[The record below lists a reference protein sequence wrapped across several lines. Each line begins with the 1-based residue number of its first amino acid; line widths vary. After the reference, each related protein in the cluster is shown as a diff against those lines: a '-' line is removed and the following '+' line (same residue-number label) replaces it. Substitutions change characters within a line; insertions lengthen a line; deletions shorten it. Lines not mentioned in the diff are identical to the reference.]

1 MSSLPQCFAGFTRR
15 GQTELFSLTLHA
27 DHPAAKP
34 NGSVLY
40 PGVMSQS
47 RDSGQTAAPAAGGDT
62 TRERI
67 LAAALDEFARHGITG
82 ARVDRIAKL
91 ARTSKERVYAYF
103 RSKDA
108 LYAAVAAREYVVI
121 AEATQVDP
129 TDLPGYAGRLFDYF
143 VARPDHH
150 RLITWGRLELPGTA
164 TGGDD
169 HAQALIARKIDLLRQ
184 VQQAG
189 QLDPAWDP
197 ADVLALVNQIAT
209 TWASQPEL
217 SEAAAAHAV
226 DPTTAARRATVVT
239 AVERL
244 FPRAR

>member
-1 MSSLPQCFAGFTRR
+1 
-15 GQTELFSLTLHA
+15 
-27 DHPAAKP
+27 
-34 NGSVLY
+34 
-40 PGVMSQS
+40 MSQS
-47 RDSGQTAAPAAGGDT
+47 RDSGQTAAPASGGDT

-67 LAAALDEFARHGITG
+67 LTAAMEEFARHGIAG

-103 RSKDA
+103 RGKDA

-121 AEATQVDP
+121 AEATQLDP
-129 TDLPGYAGRLFDYF
+129 SDLPGYAGRLFDYF

-150 RLITWGRLELPGTA
+150 RLITWGRLELPDTTA
-164 TGGDD
+164 AADD
-169 HAQALIARKIDLLRQ
+169 HALALIARKIDQLRR

-209 TWASQPEL
+209 TWAAQPEHNK
-217 SEAAAAHAV
+217 AAAAHAV
-226 DPTTAARRATVVT
+226 DPTIAARRAAVVT
-239 AVERL
+239 AVEQL

>member
-1 MSSLPQCFAGFTRR
+1 MP
-15 GQTELFSLTLHA
+15 
-27 DHPAAKP
+27 P
-34 NGSVLY
+34 
-40 PGVMSQS
+40 S
-47 RDSGQTAAPAAGGDT
+47 RDSGQTAAPAAGDT

-67 LAAALDEFARHGITG
+67 LTAAMEEFARHGIAG

-103 RSKDA
+103 RGKDA
-108 LYAAVAAREYVVI
+108 LYASVAAREHVVI
-121 AEATQVDP
+121 AEATQLDP
-129 TDLPGYAGRLFDYF
+129 SDLPGYAGRLFDYF

-164 TGGDD
+164 PGAGDP
-169 HAQALIARKIDLLRQ
+169 AQALLARKIDLLRQ
-184 VQQAG
+184 AQQAG
-189 QLDPAWDP
+189 RLDPAWDP

-209 TWASQPEL
+209 TWAAQPEL

-226 DPTTAARRATVVT
+226 ERTIAARRAAVVT